1 MIHCTKCFEV
11 QPDNSNHF
19 PVNKKVKRGLA
30 SQCKGCTQDYKK
42 EYRKKN
48 IDILKKKRKELYES
62 EKEEAKEASRI
73 YRLNNKDKVAAWSR
87 KHYEK
92 NTEKMKRRS
101 SLYYSENKEYVRIR
115 GEEYRKKNAEW
126 INERKRRYY
135 EENKTMITARNKR
148 WRSNNIEK
156 VRRISVRYEQRKRSK
171 FHDYKEEYWDYALNF
186 FSHSCAYCGAKE
198 RMEQEHIIPVSKG
211 GPYIASNIIPAC
223 RSCNAS
229 KGDKDLEMWYRS
241 HKSFNCERLERVYQ
255 YIEGVQT
262 IERSKRILEPNKIYE
277 PRDTIPCGRAQ

>member
-11 QPDNSNHF
+11 QPDNSKHF
-19 PVNKKVKRGLA
+19 PVNKKVKRGLT

-62 EKEEAKEASRI
+62 EREEAKEASRI
-73 YRLNNKDKVAAWSR
+73 YRLNNKDKVASWSR

-101 SLYYSENKEYVRIR
+101 NLYHQENKEHVRIR
-115 GEEYRKKNAEW
+115 NKEYREKNREILSEKK
-126 INERKRRYY
+126 KRYY
-135 EENKTMITARNKR
+135 ERNKEKVTANNNR
-148 WRSNNIEK
+148 WRKNNIDK
-156 VRRISVRYEQRKRSK
+156 VRFANRKYNQRKRSL
-171 FHDYKEEYWDYALNF
+171 FYHYEETDWAYALDF
-186 FSHSCAYCGAKE
+186 FSHSCAYCGGKG
-198 RMEQEHIIPVSKG
+198 RLEQEHITPVSKG

-229 KGDKDLEMWYRS
+229 KGDKDLKIWYRK
-241 HKSFNCERLERVYQ
+241 HENFNCERLEKVYE
-255 YIEGVQT
+255 YIKGVQI
-262 IERSKRILEPNKIYE
+262 IERSEGVPKSN
-277 PRDTIPCGRAQ
+277 

>member
-1 MIHCTKCFEV
+1 MINCTNCFEV
-11 QPDNSNHF
+11 QPENGYYF
-19 PVNKKVKRGLA
+19 PINKRAKSGL
-30 SQCKGCTQDYKK
+30 SPWCKGCTQDYKK

-73 YRLNNKDKVAAWSR
+73 YRLNNKDKVASWSR

-101 SLYYSENKEYVRIR
+101 SLYYSENKEYVRIKSK
-115 GEEYRKKNAEW
+115 EYREKNREILSEKK
-126 INERKRRYY
+126 KRYY
-135 EENKTMITARNKR
+135 ERNKEKVTANNNR
-148 WRSNNIEK
+148 WRKNNIDK
-156 VRRISVRYEQRKRSK
+156 VRLASRKYNQRKRSS
-171 FHDYKEEYWDYALNF
+171 FHYYEVEDWVYALNF
-186 FSHSCAYCGAKE
+186 FSHSCAYCGVKE
-198 RMEQEHIIPVSKG
+198 RMEQEHIMPVSKG

-241 HKSFNCERLERVYQ
+241 HKSFNCERLEKVYE

-262 IERSKRILEPNKIYE
+262 IERSKRILESN
-277 PRDTIPCGRAQ
+277 